1 MDYTINIADVSI
13 LLFCI
18 GIFLYMESLERK
30 ILVKKAMPKSVFAI
44 YMALSFVWFLIV
56 TVLVI
61 CNHVLK

>member
-44 YMALSFVWFLIV
+44 YMAISFVWFLIISII
-56 TVLVI
+56 TTWNLVS
-61 CNHVLK
+61 K

>member
-30 ILVKKAMPKSVFAI
+30 ILVKKAMPKSIFAI
-44 YMALSFVWFLIV
+44 YMAFSFVWFLIV
-56 TVLVI
+56 TIIVTWNLVS
-61 CNHVLK
+61 K